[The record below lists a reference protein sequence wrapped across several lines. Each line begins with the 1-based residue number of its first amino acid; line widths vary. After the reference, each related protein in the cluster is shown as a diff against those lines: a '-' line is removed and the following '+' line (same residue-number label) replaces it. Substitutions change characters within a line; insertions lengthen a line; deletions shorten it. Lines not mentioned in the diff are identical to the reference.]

1 MNALSRAA
9 TYRKVRIMI
18 TRTGWMTLGLSLACA
33 AHAAGTT
40 QPGARIAAKIDETR
54 LATLAGNVRPEAR
67 AANDRGAVA
76 DTMPLAHMQL
86 LLQRAPEQERVLA
99 SAIDALHDPKSSTYH
114 QWLNAEQFGAQYG
127 VAQADITKVTNW
139 LTARGF
145 KVHRVY
151 ANALTI
157 DFSGTAGAVRDA
169 FHTEIHRLSVKGE
182 RHFANMSDPQIPAAL
197 APVVKGIVS
206 LNDFRPH
213 AMVKRAQ
220 KMKFQRQDAASGGG
234 TNLAPADLATIYN
247 FNPIFAS
254 GNTGQG
260 QTIAVVENTDVYSA
274 QDWTT
279 FRSQLGLSG
288 YTSGSLVQMQPG
300 PVKAG
305 DSNCADPG
313 ISGNAI
319 EAEVDAEW
327 ASAAAPS
334 AKIIVAA
341 CADTSTVFG
350 GLIALQNLVDSN
362 TPPPIISMSY
372 GECEAGLGSAGNAA
386 YTAAYQQAVTEGVSV
401 FVSAGDDGA
410 ASCDA
415 GQNGAYN
422 GISVNGFAST
432 PYNVAVGGTD
442 FSDVSANTTSSYW
455 NSNGA
460 ALSYIP
466 EVPWNDSCAG
476 STLMGYLGKTIAY
489 GSAGFCSNSVTYEF
503 TLNTTLAG
511 SGGPS
516 NCVSGTPALTSGY
529 ISGPGTCRGVSKPS
543 WQAGVVGLPSDGVR
557 DLPDVSLFAS
567 NGFWGHAY
575 VECYSDIAN
584 GGSPCTGA
592 PDNWTLLGGTSISA
606 PILAGVQA
614 LINQKT
620 GAMQGNPNYV
630 YYRLAATEYGSGG
643 SSSCNSSNGSSVGA
657 ACIFYDVTQGDIVV
671 NCFGFD
677 CYGATGTTSSFY
689 YGVLSTSSST
699 NSPAYRATTG
709 WDFATGIGT
718 VNVANLVNAWGN

>member
-1 MNALSRAA
+1 
-9 TYRKVRIMI
+9 MI
-18 TRTGWMTLGLSLACA
+18 ARTSWMLLGLSYGFAFA
-33 AHAAGTT
+33 AHAASAAPGTRVS
-40 QPGARIAAKIDETR
+40 ARIDENR
-54 LATLAGNVRPEAR
+54 LATLAGNVRPEAT
-67 AANDRGAVA
+67 AANDLGAVA
-76 DTMPLAHMQL
+76 DAMPLAHMQL
-86 LLQRAPEQERVLA
+86 LLQRAPEQERALA
-99 SAIDALHDPKSSTYH
+99 SAIDALHDPKSPTYH
-114 QWLNAEQFGAQYG
+114 RWLGAEQFGAQYG
-127 VAQADITKVTNW
+127 VASADVAAVTKW
-139 LTARGF
+139 LSARGF

-157 DFSGTAGAVRDA
+157 DFSGTAGAVRQA

-206 LNDFRPH
+206 LNDFRPRP
-213 AMVKRAQ
+213 MVKRAQ
-220 KMKFQRQDAASGGG
+220 KANFRREDAASGAG

-247 FNPIFAS
+247 FNPVFAA

-260 QTIAVVENTDVYSA
+260 QTIVVVEDTDVYSA

-279 FRSQLGLSG
+279 FRSRLGLSG
-288 YTSGSLVQMQPG
+288 YTAGSLVQMHPG
-300 PVKAG
+300 AVKPS
-305 DSNCADPG
+305 DNNCADPG
-313 ISGNAI
+313 INANAI

-334 AKIIVAA
+334 AKIVVAA

-350 GLIALQNLVDSN
+350 GLIALQNLIDSK
-362 TPPPIISMSY
+362 TPPPIVSISY
-372 GECEAGLGSAGNAA
+372 GECEAGLGTAGNAA
-386 YTAAYQQAVTEGVSV
+386 YAAAYQQAVAEGVSV

-432 PYNVAVGGTD
+432 PHNVAVGGTD
-442 FSDVSANTTSSYW
+442 FSDLSAKTTSSYW
-455 NSNGA
+455 SGNGA

-466 EVPWNDSCAG
+466 EIPWNDSCAG
-476 STLMGYLGKTIAY
+476 SVLLSYLGQSIAY
-489 GSAGFCSNSVTYEF
+489 GSAGVCNNSVSDEF
-503 TLNTTLAG
+503 ALNATIAG

-516 NCVSGTPALTSGY
+516 NCASGVPSLSGGF
-529 ISGPGTCRGVSKPS
+529 ISGPGTCRGVAKPS
-543 WQAGVVGLPSDGVR
+543 WQSGVAGLPSDGVR

-584 GGSPCTGA
+584 GGNPCTGA

-614 LINQKT
+614 LINRKV
-620 GAMQGNPNYV
+620 GAAQGNPNYV
-630 YYRLAATEYGSGG
+630 YYRLAANEYGSGG
-643 SSSCNSSNGSSVGA
+643 STSCNSSNGSSVGA

-677 CYGATGTTSSFY
+677 CYGATGTTSSLY
-689 YGVLSTSSST
+689 YGVLSTSNST
-699 NSPAYRATTG
+699 NAPAYRAATG

>member
-1 MNALSRAA
+1 
-9 TYRKVRIMI
+9 MI
-18 TRTGWMTLGLSLACA
+18 TRTSWMTLGLSLGLACA

-40 QPGARIAAKIDETR
+40 QPGARIAVKVDETR
-54 LATLAGNVRPEAR
+54 LATLAGNVRPEATT
-67 AANDRGAVA
+67 AHDLGIVA
-76 DTMPLAHMQL
+76 DAMPLAHMQL
-86 LLQRAPEQERVLA
+86 LLQRAPEQDRALA

-114 QWLNAEQFGAQYG
+114 QWLTAEQFGTQYG
-127 VAQADITKVTNW
+127 VAQADITTVTNW
-139 LTARGF
+139 LTTRGF
-145 KVHRVY
+145 KVNRVY

-197 APVVKGIVS
+197 APVVKGVVS
-206 LNDFRPH
+206 LNDFRPR

-220 KMKFQRQDAASGGG
+220 KASFRRQDAESGSN

-247 FNPIFAS
+247 FTPVFAS

-260 QTIAVVENTDVYSA
+260 QSIVVVEDTDLYSA

-279 FRSQLGLSG
+279 FRSRLGLSG
-288 YTSGSLVQMQPG
+288 YTSGSLVQMHPG
-300 PVKAG
+300 AVKAG
-305 DSNCADPG
+305 DNNCADPG
-313 ISGNAI
+313 INANAI

-350 GLIALQNLVDSN
+350 GLIALQNLIDSK
-362 TPPPIISMSY
+362 TPPPIVSMSY
-372 GECEAGLGSAGNAA
+372 GECEAGLGTAGNAA
-386 YTAAYQQAVTEGVSV
+386 YSAAYQQAVAEGVSV

-415 GQNGAYN
+415 GQNGAYD
-422 GISVNGFAST
+422 GIAVNGFAST

-442 FSDVSANTTSSYW
+442 FSDVSAKTTSSYW

-466 EVPWNDSCAG
+466 EIPWNDSCAG
-476 STLMGYLGKTIAY
+476 SVILGYLGQSVAY
-489 GSAGFCSNSVTYEF
+489 GSAGFCNNSVTYEF
-503 TLNTTLAG
+503 SLNATTAG

-516 NCVSGTPALTSGY
+516 NCASGSPTLSSGY
-529 ISGPGTCRGVSKPS
+529 ISGPGTCHGVAKPS
-543 WQAGVVGLPSDGVR
+543 WQTGVVGLPGDGVR

-584 GGSPCTGA
+584 GGSPCTGT

-614 LINQKT
+614 LINHKT
-620 GAMQGNPNYV
+620 GATQGNPNYV
-630 YYRLAATEYGSGG
+630 YYQLAATEYGSGG
-643 SSSCNSSNGSSVGA
+643 SSSCNSSNGSSVGSS
-657 ACIFYDVTQGDIVV
+657 CIFYDVTQGDIVV

-718 VNVANLVNAWGN
+718 VNVANLVNAWSSH